1 MAKITY
7 LGPLPSRCG
16 FSVKDTTNTLRKM
29 TATYLLKK
37 LNSGNKRIS
46 NYVLYC
52 GNRWNH
58 DF

>member
-29 TATYLLKK
+29 AATYLLKK